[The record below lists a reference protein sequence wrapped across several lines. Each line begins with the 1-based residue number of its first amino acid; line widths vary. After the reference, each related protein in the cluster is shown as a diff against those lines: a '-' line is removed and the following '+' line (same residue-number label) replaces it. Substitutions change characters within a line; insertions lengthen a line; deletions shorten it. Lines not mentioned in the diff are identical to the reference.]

1 MIKWRGESLVGV
13 FALAPCFS
21 GDCILYKCWVVSE
34 RFVGVLVSF
43 TLLALSLLHHCHKT
57 RVYFFSV
64 IWRLLHECYNFTNN
78 VSMKTPFFYDVI
90 SSKFACGFFR
100 LAILKFKL
108 LTCNYNLRLGTI
120 FDIDFRIERG
130 RWG

>member
-1 MIKWRGESLVGV
+1 M
-13 FALAPCFS
+13 A
-21 GDCILYKCWVVSE
+21 
-34 RFVGVLVSF
+34 
-43 TLLALSLLHHCHKT
+43 T
-57 RVYFFSV
+57 
-64 IWRLLHECYNFTNN
+64 LHECYNFTNI
-78 VSMKTPFFYDVI
+78 VSMKIPFFYDVI
-90 SSKFACGFFR
+90 SSKFECGFL

>member
-21 GDCILYKCWVVSE
+21 DDCILYECWGGFRAVCRGTS
-34 RFVGVLVSF
+34 FFF
-43 TLLALSLLHHCHKT
+43 TLLALSLLYHCNKT
-57 RVYFFSV
+57 RVYFLFGDMATFYMNV
-64 IWRLLHECYNFTNN
+64 IIYKYFFDEML
-78 VSMKTPFFYDVI
+78 FFYDVI

-108 LTCNYNLRLGTI
+108 LTCN
-120 FDIDFRIERG
+120 
-130 RWG
+130 